1 MDHVAI
7 LPVRFHVGGEFI
19 NAGRKVSYVG
29 GNEEMSYIERHKI
42 SMTEL
47 RRQLG
52 DHIIVTTTMRFFWLH
67 PGRQLSQG
75 LQLLAGDET
84 CMGTCEK

>member
-19 NAGRKVSYVG
+19 NAGRKVSYVV

-42 SMTEL
+42 FMTEL